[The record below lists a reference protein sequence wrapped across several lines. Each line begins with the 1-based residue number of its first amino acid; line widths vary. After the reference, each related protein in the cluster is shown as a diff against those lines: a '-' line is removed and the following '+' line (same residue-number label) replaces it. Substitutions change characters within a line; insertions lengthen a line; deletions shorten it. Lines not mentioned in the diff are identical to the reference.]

1 MATNHGLKSWVYVL
15 VEFDPVDNSKR
26 YCKPCQEDGIKFE
39 LRCGGRIGT
48 GSRQNTTNIIRH
60 MEYKHPVKAAEKKT
74 AHEENVQLIASQ
86 KRKAQ
91 GDATMRQVKLKQ
103 MLTEGNKGVK
113 WTTKDPRCEKYHKRV
128 CEYIVG
134 SNKPV
139 NTLDDPFFVN
149 LLHELCP
156 HYPVPSRDYFMKT
169 ILPKTEEEI
178 VTKIG
183 NLAKECTSLT
193 LTSDIWTAPHCND
206 AFIALTA
213 TMISKDFK
221 RYTAVLRCKHFP
233 EAHTGANVTDIINK
247 MLNDLDIP
255 KSKIFAIITDNA
267 TVMTN
272 GIEDTGIYNFG
283 CFLHT
288 LHLVVTKSVYEQPG
302 VESLLNKCK
311 EIVRLYKKSS
321 KEKNLFEQVEVDEQV
336 DTSKYRLKQEV
347 AIRWMSVQDMVKQLL
362 KVKNRV
368 ICWLVESSVEKTI
381 TGEEWLKLEG
391 LANLLQPLE
400 NLFKM

>member
-1 MATNHGLKSWVYVL
+1 
-15 VEFDPVDNSKR
+15 
-26 YCKPCQEDGIKFE
+26 
-39 LRCGGRIGT
+39 
-48 GSRQNTTNIIRH
+48 
-60 MEYKHPVKAAEKKT
+60 
-74 AHEENVQLIASQ
+74 
-86 KRKAQ
+86 
-91 GDATMRQVKLKQ
+91 
-103 MLTEGNKGVK
+103 
-113 WTTKDPRCEKYHKRV
+113 
-128 CEYIVG
+128 
-134 SNKPV
+134 
-139 NTLDDPFFVN
+139 
-149 LLHELCP
+149 
-156 HYPVPSRDYFMKT
+156 MKT

-381 TGEEWLKLEG
+381 TDSVGVM
-391 LANLLQPLE
+391 QVHQTS
-400 NLFKM
+400 